1 MKTHPNF
8 LGIALVAVSLLAVAL
23 PVRATDSDPTTTVA
37 AEKDASKFVSGAV
50 TAKSDTELT
59 VKSMTGETHTVALAK
74 STTYTKDGKD
84 AKADDVKVGS
94 SVLVTVKTNS
104 DGEAEAEKVTISERM
119 APKK

>member
-8 LGIALVAVSLLAVAL
+8 LGIALVAVSLLAVGL
-23 PVRATDSDPTTTVA
+23 PVRATDSGPTTVA